1 MFNPNQTF
9 GNPGNGGVNP
19 NLQQMPAAAPVN
31 TVATPEVPAASSA
44 FPTVPPTEPTTTPPA
59 NTVVTTPTDVTT
71 PAVTAPA
78 VQTPVEPTGGQGGE
92 PNLSEASTFYLLG
105 EAMKANGF
113 IPADFALDEKAADAA
128 SFIEATGKEI
138 QKAYQAAQEQGRLEA
153 IQKYEQIAN
162 EIEFRLKGG
171 SLDAIEHLTPF
182 KEALSVDIANPE
194 LTPDDQLQIKQ
205 VIINQALYVSGTKDP
220 EVRELAIKGFIEK
233 GSLDTVF
240 EQSKNTI
247 AQYVQ
252 QYEQEDLNR
261 QKQVI
266 ENQRLAAEKAQNDY
280 VNSIKNTIAKGNLGG
295 ITLPTNEAAEINT
308 KIFGPKSET
317 IEVTNEK
324 GQVIAQPVTPWEKF
338 MHNFFNNPEVQ
349 LQAFY
354 FHLKGGA
361 GISNLKQVASTELAN
376 KIVDQLNNRNN
387 GNAHSSFIQQQDNTP
402 KTGKQPEF
410 RHLHTLK

>member
-19 NLQQMPAAAPVN
+19 TLQQMPAVAPVD
-31 TVATPEVPAASSA
+31 TIAVTPTPEVTPA
-44 FPTVPPTEPTTTPPA
+44 FPSV
-59 NTVVTTPTDVTT
+59 TPTDATPQVPVTQAA
-71 PAVTAPA
+71 PEVTVVAPQA
-78 VQTPVEPTGGQGGE
+78 PVEPTGGPGGE
-92 PNLSEASTFYLLG
+92 PNLNDASTFYLLG

-138 QKAYQAAQEQGRLEA
+138 QKAYQAAQEQGKLEA

-182 KEALSVDIANPE
+182 KEALSVDIASPE
-194 LTPDDQLQIKQ
+194 LTPEDQLQIKQ
-205 VIINQALYVSGTKDP
+205 VIINQALYVAGTKDP

-233 GSLDTVF
+233 GSLDQVF

-252 QYEQEDLNR
+252 KYEQDDIAR
-261 QKQVI
+261 QNQAI
-266 ENQRLAAEKAQNDY
+266 ENQRLAAEKVQNDY
-280 VNSIKNTIAKGNLGG
+280 VNSIKSTIAKGNLGG
-295 ITLPTNEAAEINT
+295 IPLPSIEAAEINT

-317 IEVTNEK
+317 IEVKNDK
-324 GQVIAQPVTPWEKF
+324 GQTIAQPVTPWEKF

-361 GISNLKQVASTELAN
+361 GINNLKQVASTELAN

-387 GNAHSSFIQQQDNTP
+387 AQAQSSFIQPQPTQQS
-402 KTGKQPEF
+402 GKQPEF
-410 RHLHTLK
+410 KYLKTLR